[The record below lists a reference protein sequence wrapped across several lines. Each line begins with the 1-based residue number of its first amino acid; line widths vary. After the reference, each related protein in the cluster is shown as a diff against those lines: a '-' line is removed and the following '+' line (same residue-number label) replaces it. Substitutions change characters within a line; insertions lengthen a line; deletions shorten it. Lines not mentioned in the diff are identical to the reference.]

1 MAFDDLLITD
11 IPAERGVSSLP
22 DRPVMSAAE
31 LKARFDFLAS
41 ACIDAHNA
49 LVTYLQSPDLVN
61 GLYAYDKDG
70 KAVLLGALLNS
81 FAASLQDLSA
91 VGAAAKIGTDDKNLH
106 VQDYLN
112 FIRDI
117 QTFVGASF
125 LGAAN
130 ADGERISIQAYLDAL
145 RQGQLDIVAGQVPDG
160 SVSYDKLDKDLKVF
174 YDRLSAPSLPMDALQ
189 KTYLK
194 YTLAHQYQNHTVV
207 RDTAGT
213 EIAIDYDSSGVLYDY
228 FLDAYH
234 PDVFGNTSL
243 VSVDDICSIA
253 GSGVYCINVDYFVE
267 HVSAPGYCFALAY
280 RMKNETT
287 SVLSDWAALMK
298 QIGVM
303 AIPANIADDAEAPA
317 MVSHISTG
325 SVLLTVPESCSA
337 VIYPAL
343 FYEAGASASLDHAVM
358 TIERIGDVNG

>member
-130 ADGERISIQAYLDAL
+130 ADGDRISIQAYLDAL

-160 SVSYDKLDKDLKVF
+160 FVSRDKLDTDLKAF
-174 YDRLSAPSLPMDALQ
+174 YDRYSAPSLPMNALQ

-207 RDTAGT
+207 HDTAGT

-253 GSGVYCINVDYFVE
+253 CSGVYCINVDYFVE
-267 HVSAPGYCFALAY
+267 HVSSPGYCFALAC
-280 RMKNETT
+280 RTKNEQTA
-287 SVLSDWAALMK
+287 VLSDWTILSK
-298 QIGVM
+298 QFGVM
-303 AIPANIADDAEAPA
+303 TIAANISEDPEAPP
-317 MVSHISTG
+317 MVSHVTTG
-325 SVLLTVPESCSA
+325 SVLLTVPESCSM
-337 VIYPAL
+337 VVYPVL
-343 FYEAGASASLDHAVM
+343 FHETASSASLDHAVM